1 MPLPQ
6 YEYDDYEY
14 GRIKRPVNTV
24 SRVSASRNISNS
36 KKENN
41 KQSVRNALRG
51 DAGVEKSRNNA
62 RNKTTTTTVSKTRSS
77 KAKAELDVPIRR
89 SNANVQSPNRKT
101 TSSINTTKKVA
112 STNTTRKVSASR
124 LNKAS
129 QNRNM
134 KKASF
139 KKPKEMSLKNAEV
152 VRNTKVI
159 AKKKANVLRN
169 VMISLS
175 VFSILFLICYRSS
188 LINESFKDLKSV
200 KRNLEQTENMNAQI
214 ESEIQTQTD
223 LSNIES
229 YAKYQLGMQ
238 KPKDSQI
245 RKVVVPKKDK
255 ISTPV
260 VIEEEKEN
268 FWSSLLNDMIN
279 ILD

>member
-1 MPLPQ
+1 MIFGERGLRGMPLPQ

-14 GRIKRPVNTV
+14 GRIKRTASTA
-24 SRVSASRNISNS
+24 SRTSTSRNISSS
-36 KKENN
+36 KRENN
-41 KQSVRNALRG
+41 KQSVRNALMG
-51 DAGVEKSRNNA
+51 DVGAEKRRATTKKTTSNSSNLKKKSATVSRA
-62 RNKTTTTTVSKTRSS
+62 RNSRGN
-77 KAKAELDVPIRR
+77 AELDVPVKKR
-89 SNANVQSPNRKT
+89 STSVQS
-101 TSSINTTKKVA
+101 KK
-112 STNTTRKVSASR
+112 
-124 LNKAS
+124 S
-129 QNRNM
+129 QNIR
-134 KKASF
+134 KAASLE
-139 KKPKEMSLKNAEV
+139 KPQEMSLKNAEV
-152 VRNTKVI
+152 VRNTKSI

-169 VMISLS
+169 VMVSLS

-188 LINESFKDLKSV
+188 LINESFKDLKNV

-223 LSNIES
+223 LANIES

-268 FWSSLLNDMIN
+268 FWGSLLNDIMN